1 MDSSDIYAKT
11 ELGVRELKDRA
22 FAVTAS

>member
-1 MDSSDIYAKT
+1 MESSDIYAKT